1 MCVVV
6 DNVGIVTLTIR
17 TRVVSVVSVV
27 TLRWNIGS
35 RGLLV
40 RILLNFRH
48 RIDLSVIKRFEMSA
62 TGLLVRGAEMQIS
75 LRILGPGPDSGGQRV
90 VRMVDRHP
98 ASDSETL
105 GTGDNV
111 N

>member
-6 DNVGIVTLTIR
+6 DNVGIVTMTIR

-62 TGLLVRGAEMQIS
+62 TRLVVWGEMQIS
-75 LRILGPGPDSGGQRV
+75 LRSLLCGPHPGWQRV
-90 VRMVDRHP
+90 MGMVTRHP

-105 GTGDNV
+105 GTRHIV

>member
-17 TRVVSVVSVV
+17 TWVVSVVSVV

-62 TGLLVRGAEMQIS
+62 ARLVVRGEMQIS
-75 LRILGPGPDSGGQRV
+75 LRSLSRGPNSGRQRV
-90 VRMVDRHP
+90 MGMVTWHP
-98 ASDSETL
+98 SSDSETL
-105 GTGDNV
+105 GTRHIV

>member
-6 DNVGIVTLTIR
+6 DNVGIVTLTIGA
-17 TRVVSVVSVV
+17 RVVSVVSVV

-62 TGLLVRGAEMQIS
+62 AGLVAGGEMQIS
-75 LRILGPGPDSGGQRV
+75 LRSLGRGPHPGRQRV
-90 VRMVDRHP
+90 VGMVTRHP

-105 GTGDNV
+105 GTRNIV